1 VRNPVSGRVLQK
13 VGMQYEG
20 TLRRHQAKWGE
31 LIDIAFYGILREEY
45 ETR

>member
-1 VRNPVSGRVLQK
+1 
-13 VGMQYEG
+13 MQYEG